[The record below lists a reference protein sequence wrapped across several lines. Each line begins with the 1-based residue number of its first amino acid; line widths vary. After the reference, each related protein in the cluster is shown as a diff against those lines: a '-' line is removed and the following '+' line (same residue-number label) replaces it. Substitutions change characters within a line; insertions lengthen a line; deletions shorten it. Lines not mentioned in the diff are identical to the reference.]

1 VTAQR
6 VLYLALKAVRTAAT
20 ALAVAAVC
28 TLPAV
33 AQEPVRDGAEALA
46 AARRLLAAGMPG
58 LALIRIERSQQPE
71 FQAVAQSG
79 SSPGPRPAPQPGVQP
94 GPQSAATRWSEWE
107 TLRLGALAG
116 LGRWQDMVARAEA
129 LSDAPALPAP
139 FLRMAW
145 LAGADAALRLAEV
158 AVPSSAASAAAGGG
172 VAAVGSAAGSA
183 APAASATAAV
193 DRPVGSSAE
202 VAAASLRARALA
214 ARVIWSAT
222 PAPDD
227 VRRAQVVVVESLF
240 AGRDVPSGYRSMLRY
255 RQDQPIPAPAVA
267 ARFATLLAMNGMAS
281 EALPLL
287 PLLPDGHVVSLAVQV
302 QLGLLPAPTATA
314 QARATLRRAGPP
326 APAAAVPGTGTLAPV
341 ASPGASAV
349 REWNLLRSAFQSVG
363 DGVVLAGASE
373 RLLDADP
380 TAPEAASRARAL
392 WRDYLA
398 AAPAVANREQLL
410 VGDSFGWS
418 DAAAR
423 IAGRDPLSA
432 RVLFAHLA
440 LHAPESDVRAAA
452 RLQLAGLLREAG
464 MGGAAAQLF
473 LDREAFDPAQHPAD
487 LRRLLA
493 DTAAARRLHGPAL
506 AFRRGLDPRPGE
518 DADEFRI
525 TSADWQARAG
535 RLDEAL
541 QGAVAVFTAPRN
553 VAPRPA
559 LIVRVHALADL
570 FADAG
575 DTAGAARLRE
585 VAGPVPVR
593 RP

>member
-1 VTAQR
+1 MTAQR
-6 VLYLALKAVRTAAT
+6 VLYLALKTVRT
-20 ALAVAAVC
+20 
-28 TLPAV
+28 AV

-46 AARRLLAAGMPG
+46 AARRLLAAGVPG
-58 LALIRIERSQQPE
+58 LALIRIERSQQSE
-71 FQAVAQSG
+71 FPAVAQSG
-79 SSPGPRPAPQPGVQP
+79 SSPGPRPGPQPGVQP

-107 TLRLGALAG
+107 ALRLSALAG

-129 LSDAPALPAP
+129 VPDTPALPAP

-158 AVPSSAASAAAGGG
+158 AAPSS
-172 VAAVGSAAGSA
+172 VA
-183 APAASATAAV
+183 P
-193 DRPVGSSAE
+193 
-202 VAAASLRARALA
+202 AASLRARALA

-240 AGRDVPSGYRSMLRY
+240 AGGDVPSGYRSMLRY

-267 ARFATLLAMNGMAS
+267 ARFATLLAVNGMAS

-287 PLLPDGHVVSLAVQV
+287 PLLPDGHVVRLAVQV

-326 APAAAVPGTGTLAPV
+326 APATAMPGTGTPVAV
-341 ASPGASAV
+341 ASPDASAV
-349 REWNLLRSAFQSVG
+349 REWNLLRNAFQSVG

-373 RLLDADP
+373 RMLDADP

-440 LHAPESDVRAAA
+440 LHALESDVRAAA

-473 LDREAFDPAQHPAD
+473 LDREAFDPAQHAAD

-506 AFRRGLDPRPGE
+506 AFRHGLDPRPGE

-535 RLDEAL
+535 QLDEAL

-575 DTAGAARLRE
+575 DAAGAARLRE

>member
-1 VTAQR
+1 
-6 VLYLALKAVRTAAT
+6 
-20 ALAVAAVC
+20 
-28 TLPAV
+28 
-33 AQEPVRDGAEALA
+33 
-46 AARRLLAAGMPG
+46 
-58 LALIRIERSQQPE
+58 
-71 FQAVAQSG
+71 
-79 SSPGPRPAPQPGVQP
+79 
-94 GPQSAATRWSEWE
+94 
-107 TLRLGALAG
+107 
-116 LGRWQDMVARAEA
+116 
-129 LSDAPALPAP
+129 
-139 FLRMAW
+139 
-145 LAGADAALRLAEV
+145 
-158 AVPSSAASAAAGGG
+158 
-172 VAAVGSAAGSA
+172 
-183 APAASATAAV
+183 
-193 DRPVGSSAE
+193 
-202 VAAASLRARALA
+202 
-214 ARVIWSAT
+214 
-222 PAPDD
+222 

-240 AGRDVPSGYRSMLRY
+240 AGGDVPSGYRSMLRY

-267 ARFATLLAMNGMAS
+267 ARFATLLAVNGMAS

-287 PLLPDGHVVSLAVQV
+287 PLLPDGHVVRLAVQV

-326 APAAAVPGTGTLAPV
+326 APAAAVPGTGTPVPV
-341 ASPGASAV
+341 ASPDASAV
-349 REWNLLRSAFQSVG
+349 REWNLLRIAFQSVG

-373 RLLDADP
+373 RMLDADP
-380 TAPEAASRARAL
+380 TAPESASRARAL

-535 RLDEAL
+535 RLDEAM

-575 DTAGAARLRE
+575 DAAGAARLRE

>member
-6 VLYLALKAVRTAAT
+6 VLYLALKTVRTAAA

-33 AQEPVRDGAEALA
+33 AQEPLRDGAEALA
-46 AARRLLAAGMPG
+46 AARRLLAAGVPG

-71 FQAVAQSG
+71 LQAVEQSG
-79 SSPGPRPAPQPGVQP
+79 SSPGPRPGLQPGAQP

-107 TLRLGALAG
+107 ALRLGALAG
-116 LGRWQDMVARAEA
+116 LGRWQDVVARAEA
-129 LSDAPALPAP
+129 VPDVPALPAP

-145 LAGADAALRLAEV
+145 LAGADAALRLAEP
-158 AVPSSAASAAAGGG
+158 AAPSSVASAAVGGG
-172 VAAVGSAAGSA
+172 VAAVGSAA
-183 APAASATAAV
+183 PAASATPAV
-193 DRPVGSSAE
+193 ERPAGPATDA
-202 VAAASLRARALA
+202 AAASMRARALA
-214 ARVIWSAT
+214 ARVIWSAA

-227 VRRAQVVVVESLF
+227 VRRAQVQVVESLF
-240 AGRDVPSGYRSMLRY
+240 ASRDVPSGYRSMLRY
-255 RQDQPIPAPAVA
+255 RQDQPIPAPAVV
-267 ARFATLLAMNGMAS
+267 ARFATLLAVNGMAS

-287 PLLPDGHVVSLAVQV
+287 PLLPEGHVVRLAVQV

-326 APAAAVPGTGTLAPV
+326 ALPAAVPGSGTPVPV

-373 RLLDADP
+373 RMLDADP
-380 TAPEAASRARAL
+380 TALEAAGRARAL

-473 LDREAFDPAQHPAD
+473 LDREAFDPAQHAAD

-493 DTAAARRLHGPAL
+493 EAAAARRLHGLAL

-541 QGAVAVFTAPRN
+541 QGAVAVFTAPRK

-575 DTAGAARLRE
+575 DAEGAARLRE